1 MSVNSSAISIQAKQ
15 DELFEYFGIKFSAAR
30 SRSHRP
36 LVSVVLD
43 EYESDGIAVLMPF
56 LRLFAPCFAEDRAFT
71 GRELTSM
78 IRENFLVE
86 HKNLSDWPANVPQ

>member
-56 LRLFAPCFAEDRAFT
+56 LRLFAEDRTST
-71 GRELTSM
+71 GS
-78 IRENFLVE
+78 
-86 HKNLSDWPANVPQ
+86 